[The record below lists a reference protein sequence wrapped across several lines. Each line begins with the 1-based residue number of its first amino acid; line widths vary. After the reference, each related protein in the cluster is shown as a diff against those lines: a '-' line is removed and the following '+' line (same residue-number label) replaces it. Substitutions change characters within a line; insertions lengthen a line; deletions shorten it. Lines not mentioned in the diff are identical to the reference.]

1 MDFYKKLT
9 FSSLAFLFCFAV
21 MIKLVEPV
29 IERQISNIFADKKL
43 SKKLMKELI
52 NSTEDFTPEKRE
64 LYKDIIKKIYIKW
77 VPLLNEIKDEANK
90 ELKNYFNNNEFYKTP

>member
-9 FSSLAFLFCFAV
+9 FSILAFIFCFAV

-29 IERQISNIFADKKL
+29 IERQVSNIFADKKL
-43 SKKLMKELI
+43 SKKIMKELI

-64 LYKDIIKKIYIKW
+64 LYKDIIKKLYIKW
-77 VPLLNEIKDEANK
+77 VPLLNEVREDAQKKAK
-90 ELKNYFNNNEFYKTP
+90 

>member
-9 FSSLAFLFCFAV
+9 FSILAFLFCFAV

-29 IERQISNIFADKKL
+29 IERQVSNIFADKKL

-77 VPLLNEIKDEANK
+77 VPLLDEIRDEANK
-90 ELKNYFNNNEFYKTP
+90 ELNN

>member
-9 FSSLAFLFCFAV
+9 FSILAFIFCFAV

-43 SKKLMKELI
+43 SKKIMKEII
-52 NSTEDFTPEKRE
+52 NSTEDFTPEKRI
-64 LYKDIIKKIYIKW
+64 LYKSIIKKIYIKW
-77 VPLLNEIKDEANK
+77 IPLLEEARNEANK
-90 ELKNYFNNNEFYKTP
+90 ELKN

>member
-9 FSSLAFLFCFAV
+9 FSILAFIFCFAV

-43 SKKLMKELI
+43 SKKIMKEII
-52 NSTEDFTPEKRE
+52 NSTEDFTPEKRI
-64 LYKDIIKKIYIKW
+64 LYKSIIKKIYIKW
-77 VPLLNEIKDEANK
+77 MPLLEEARNEANR
-90 ELKNYFNNNEFYKTP
+90 ELNN

>member
-1 MDFYKKLT
+1 MDFYKKLI
-9 FSSLAFLFCFAV
+9 FGIFAFLFCFAI

-43 SKKLMKELI
+43 SKKLMREVL

-77 VPLLNEIKDEANK
+77 IPLLNEARVEAEE
-90 ELKNYFNNNEFYKTP
+90 ELNN

>member
-9 FSSLAFLFCFAV
+9 FSILAFIFCFAV

-29 IERQISNIFADKKL
+29 IERQVSNIFADKKL
-43 SKKLMKELI
+43 SKKIMKELI

-77 VPLLNEIKDEANK
+77 VPLLNEIREEAQK
-90 ELKNYFNNNEFYKTP
+90 ELNN

>member
-9 FSSLAFLFCFAV
+9 FSILAFLFCFAV

-29 IERQISNIFADKKL
+29 IERQVSNIFADKKL
-43 SKKLMKELI
+43 SKKLMRELI

-77 VPLLNEIKDEANK
+77 VPLLDEIKDEANK
-90 ELKNYFNNNEFYKTP
+90 ELNN

>member
-1 MDFYKKLT
+1 MDYYKKLI
-9 FSSLAFLFCFAV
+9 FSVLMIIFCFAV

-29 IERQISNIFADKKL
+29 IERQLSNIFADKKL

-52 NSTEDFTPEKRE
+52 NSTEKFDPEKRE

-77 VPLLNEIKDEANK
+77 VPLLDEIKNEARQELNK
-90 ELKNYFNNNEFYKTP
+90 

>member
-1 MDFYKKLT
+1 MNFYKKLT
-9 FSSLAFLFCFAV
+9 FSILAFIFCFAV

-43 SKKLMKELI
+43 SKKIMKEVI

-64 LYKDIIKKIYIKW
+64 LYKNIIKKIYIKW
-77 VPLLNEIKDEANK
+77 IPLLEEARNEADR
-90 ELKNYFNNNEFYKTP
+90 ELNN

>member
-9 FSSLAFLFCFAV
+9 FGILAFIFCFAV

-29 IERQISNIFADKKL
+29 IERQVSNIFADKKL
-43 SKKLMKELI
+43 SKKIMKELI

-64 LYKDIIKKIYIKW
+64 LYKDIIKKLYIKW
-77 VPLLNEIKDEANK
+77 VPLLNEVREEAQK
-90 ELKNYFNNNEFYKTP
+90 KAK

>member
-9 FSSLAFLFCFAV
+9 FSILALIFCFAV

-29 IERQISNIFADKKL
+29 IERQLSNIFADKKF
-43 SKKLMKELI
+43 SKKLMKEFV

-64 LYKDIIKKIYIKW
+64 LYKSLIKKIYLKW
-77 VPLLNEIKDEANK
+77 IPVLEEVRSEAKK
-90 ELKNYFNNNEFYKTP
+90 ELDR

>member
-9 FSSLAFLFCFAV
+9 FSILAFIFCFAV

-29 IERQISNIFADKKL
+29 IERQLSNIFADKKL
-43 SKKLMKELI
+43 SKKIMKELV

-64 LYKDIIKKIYIKW
+64 LYKNIIKKIYLKW
-77 VPLLNEIKDEANK
+77 APLLDEIREEANQ
-90 ELKNYFNNNEFYKTP
+90 ELNK